1 MKVEYQIIYW
11 RDIPA
16 QLRLKRGRQRL
27 SHPLPPQFQQTVYR
41 AAYRGKAIT
50 GAGFEEGWRP
60 GPWVALEPEPG
71 LELEE
76 IAAAVAEGL
85 VADYDEE
92 RLNELALNKGVE

>member
-16 QLRLKRGRQRL
+16 QLRLRRGRQRL

-41 AAYRGKAIT
+41 AAYRAKAIT
-50 GAGFEEGWRP
+50 GEGFEEGWRP
-60 GPWVALEPEPG
+60 GPWVEMELEVG

-76 IAAAVAEGL
+76 VAAAVAEAL
-85 VADYDEE
+85 VAEYDEG
-92 RLNELALNKGVE
+92 RLNGLALGEGVE